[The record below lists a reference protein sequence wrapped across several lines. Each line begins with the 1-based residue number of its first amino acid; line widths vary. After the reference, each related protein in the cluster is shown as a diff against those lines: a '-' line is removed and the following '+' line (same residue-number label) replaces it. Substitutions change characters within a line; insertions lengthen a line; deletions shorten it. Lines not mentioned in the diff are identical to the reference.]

1 MTSKPIL
8 RYTEPMFD
16 DPTPEEQARLDLA
29 NAIKDLDADQILR
42 IGRAFPQAV
51 QAHASW
57 RLSPMQMIVHHRD
70 QTGML
75 PALDA
80 LIACGARLDASHN
93 GACSALQTL
102 LRRAD
107 LATLEHLHNTGALDQ
122 VVLHSRAL
130 SYVCTPTQW
139 RDMGRDYPLHALVE
153 LLLDA
158 GDLPR
163 EHVSGQSV
171 GLRMIPN
178 AKAQYGRPVP
188 EGIEDTIL
196 LLLDRD
202 DPSVSAHDI
211 LNAYHAEIPRVFSA
225 ISNLYIQDKGLA
237 AAQAGIEEVSK
248 HLKAADQRAD
258 FMAKW
263 MHETTDIAP
272 PENTEN
278 AKRLRF

>member
-1 MTSKPIL
+1 MTSKRIFG
-8 RYTEPMFD
+8 YTGTMFD
-16 DPTPEEQARLDLA
+16 DLTPEQQARVDLA
-29 NAIKDLDADQILR
+29 SAIKDLNTAEILR
-42 IGRAFPQAV
+42 IGRAFPNAV

-70 QTGML
+70 QIAML

-80 LIACGARLDASHN
+80 LIECGARLDAGHN

-107 LATLEHLHNTGALDQ
+107 IHTLEHLHRTGALDQ

-130 SYVCTPTQW
+130 SYVCSPTQW
-139 RDMGRDYPLHALVE
+139 RDMGRDYPLYALVE

-188 EGIEDTIL
+188 KDIEDTIL
-196 LLLDRD
+196 LLLDKD

-211 LNAYHAEIPRVFSA
+211 LNAYHADLQRVFSA
-225 ISNLYIQDKGLA
+225 LSNLYIQDKGLT
-237 AAQAGIEEVSK
+237 AAQAGIEEVST
-248 HLKAADQRAD
+248 HLKAADTQAD
-258 FMAKW
+258 FIAKW
-263 MHETTDIAP
+263 MRETTQPAP
-272 PENTEN
+272 QDNTEN
-278 AKRLRF
+278 SKRLRF